1 MAHLNLDEQEQ
12 ISKLKYFWRDYG
24 KYIIG
29 ILIVAIITYSSS
41 ELLSWKSEKQSAEA
55 AIVYEQ
61 FTTDYSNNN
70 IANIYKE
77 AEQLQKDFPK
87 NEYTSFAVLTA
98 AKVAF
103 VNKDL
108 VKASQYLYWVISH
121 TKDNSLANIAKL
133 RLADVY
139 IDQKK
144 SDEALKLMME
154 KTTAAFQPLFYE
166 KRGDLYLAIDNKF
179 KARDAYKAALDA
191 ASSNQELA
199 QEIQMKLDILGN

>member
-12 ISKLKYFWRDYG
+12 ISRLKYFWRDYG

-41 ELLSWKSEKQSAEA
+41 ELLTWKNQTQSAQA
-55 AIVYEQ
+55 AIIYEQ
-61 FTTDYSNNN
+61 FTVDLTNN
-70 IANIYKE
+70 IPNAYKE
-77 AEQLQKDFPK
+77 AEKLQKNFPK
-87 NEYTSFAVLTA
+87 NEYTAFATLLVAKTA
-98 AKVAF
+98 F
-103 VNKDL
+103 TNKELD
-108 VKASQYLYWVISH
+108 KASSYLLWVISH
-121 TKDNSLANIAKL
+121 SKDNSLVNIAKL

-144 SDEALKLMME
+144 SDEALKIMME
-154 KTTAAFQPLFYE
+154 KTTPGFQPLFYE
-166 KRGDLYLAIDNKF
+166 KRGDLYLAIDNKM

-199 QEIQMKLDILGN
+199 QEIQMKLDILGS